1 MFLKK
6 ALLFEQCSTLLT
18 FESVSKCCVSS
29 KRLLGCQGH
38 LAFLALEV
46 VLGSLVHLQRS
57 CIVALEVAIFALVHV
72 RFHVARHLVPKCK
85 FIRRNKFSFVIFKLF
100 LYLGIF
106 WRQVGHLSVWTLTIF
121 TADWEIF
128 GEKHIFGFKFC
139 RTLIS
144 RVWGRSM
151 LLRIGE
157 KLFFLP
163 CSLAAC
169 LSKASLSGNQLSQYF
184 ISRQEKVRRNM
195 KKAIQSVPVEDDAVI
210 DHEDEHEKRDDD
222 GPDDHDDDGHN
233 D

>member
-6 ALLFEQCSTLLT
+6 GLLFEQCSTLLT
-18 FESVSKCCVSS
+18 FESVSECCVRS
-29 KRLLGCQGH
+29 KSLLGCQGH

-72 RFHVARHLVPKCK
+72 RFHVARHLVPMCK
-85 FIRRNKFSFVIFKLF
+85 FIRRNNFIFVTFKLF

-121 TADWEIF
+121 TADWGIV
-128 GEKHIFGFKFC
+128 GEKYIFGFKLC
-139 RTLIS
+139 LTLIS
-144 RVWGRSM
+144 RVWGRSI

-157 KLFFLP
+157 KLFFFP
-163 CSLAAC
+163 CWLAAWV
-169 LSKASLSGNQLSQYF
+169 SKASLSGNKLSQYF
-184 ISRQEKVRRNM
+184 ESRPKKVRRIMN
-195 KKAIQSVPVEDDAVI
+195 KAVQMVPVEDDAVV
-210 DHEDEHEKRDDD
+210 DHEDEHEKTDDD
-222 GPDDHDDDGHN
+222 GQDDHDDDGHN